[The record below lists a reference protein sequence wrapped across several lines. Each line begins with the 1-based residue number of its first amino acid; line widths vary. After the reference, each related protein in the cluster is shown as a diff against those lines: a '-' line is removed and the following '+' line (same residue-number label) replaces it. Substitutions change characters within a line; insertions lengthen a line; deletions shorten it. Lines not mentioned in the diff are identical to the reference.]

1 MLKIIRY
8 VKPYTH
14 FLLLSLFFLF
24 VQAMSELA
32 LPDYMSRI
40 VNTGIQQGGIEHS
53 VPTAL
58 RKTTLDH
65 LALFM
70 TDDEKSLVFDRYTVV
85 KLGDPRFESAQNT
98 YPILKS
104 EPIALLNDPSDVRS
118 ESLSKALN
126 RSLLI
131 ISGIEKAKSE
141 AVDGMM
147 DLNGTKISVAVD
159 PYRLIAL
166 MGVEKRQEMVKGMD
180 KMFTALGESM
190 VHQGAVAAIKAEYTA
205 MGVATES
212 LQNRYIVRTG
222 LLMLAIALLAAL
234 STITVV
240 FLSAK
245 IGAGVARDLRQDVFS
260 KIEGFSLYEFDRFS
274 TASLITRTTND
285 ITQIQMV
292 TVMIVRMVFFAPI
305 MGIGGIIR
313 ALDKSVSM
321 SWIIALAVI
330 ILLGLIS
337 VLFAI
342 AVPKFKKIQLLIDR
356 LNLGSRENLSGLM
369 VIRAFVT
376 QDFEEERF
384 EKVNRELT
392 KTTLF
397 IGRMFAV
404 MMPLMMVIMNG
415 IMLLIIWVGAHQIA
429 ESSLQVGD
437 MMAFMQYA
445 MHIIFSF
452 LMLSMMF
459 IMLPRAAV
467 SAGRISEVLET
478 EPTIKDPREPIP
490 FPQGKEEGV
499 VEFQNVSF
507 RFPGA
512 QEDMLKNISFTA
524 LPGKTTA
531 IIGSTGSGKSTL
543 LNLIPR
549 FFDVTE
555 GQVLVDG
562 VDVRQVTQKALRS
575 KIGYVP
581 QKGLLFSG
589 TIEFNLKYANAEAAP
604 EDMETAAQIA
614 QASEFIEAK
623 PDKYQ
628 EHIAQA
634 GANVSGG
641 QKQRL
646 SIARALM
653 KKAPIYLFDDSFSAL
668 DYKTDMAL
676 RRQLQENTASS
687 TVIIVGQRIATI
699 MNADQIL
706 VLDEGRIVGHGT
718 HRELIE
724 HCKTY
729 QEIAYSQL
737 TKEELA

>member
-8 VKPYTH
+8 VKPYTP

-70 TDDEKSLVFDRYTVV
+70 SEEEKTLVFDRYAVV
-85 KLGDPRFESAQNT
+85 ETGDPRFELEQIT

-104 EPIALLNDPSDVRS
+104 EPIALLNDPTDVRS

-285 ITQIQMV
+285 ITQVQMV

-330 ILLGLIS
+330 VLLGLIS

-342 AVPKFKKIQLLIDR
+342 AVPKFKKIQQLIDR
-356 LNLGSRENLSGLM
+356 LNLVSRENLSGLM

-397 IGRMFAV
+397 IGRMFTI

-490 FPQGKEEGV
+490 FPQGKGEGV
-499 VEFQNVSF
+499 VEFRNVSF
-507 RFPGA
+507 KFPGA

-589 TIEFNLKYANAEAAP
+589 TIEFNLKYANNEATP
-604 EDMETAAQIA
+604 EDMETAAHIA

-737 TKEELA
+737 TKEELV

>member
-8 VKPYTH
+8 VKPYTP

-70 TDDEKSLVFDRYTVV
+70 SEEEKTLVFDRYAVV
-85 KLGDPRFESAQNT
+85 ETGDPRFELEQIT

-285 ITQIQMV
+285 ITQVQMV

-330 ILLGLIS
+330 VLLGLIS

-342 AVPKFKKIQLLIDR
+342 AVPKFKKIQQLIDR
-356 LNLGSRENLSGLM
+356 LNLVSRENLSGLM

-397 IGRMFAV
+397 IGRMFTI

-490 FPQGKEEGV
+490 FPQGKGEGV
-499 VEFQNVSF
+499 VEFRNVSF
-507 RFPGA
+507 KFPGA

-589 TIEFNLKYANAEAAP
+589 TIEFNLKYANNEATP
-604 EDMETAAQIA
+604 EDMETAAHIA

-737 TKEELA
+737 TKEELV

>member
-1 MLKIIRY
+1 MLKIMRY
-8 VKPYTH
+8 LKPYSAY
-14 FLLLSLFFLF
+14 LLLALFLLF

-40 VNTGIQQGGIEHS
+40 VNTGLQQGGIEHS
-53 VPTAL
+53 VPSAL
-58 RKTTLDH
+58 RQTTLDH
-65 LALFM
+65 LTLFM
-70 TDDEKSLVFDRYTVV
+70 TDAEKDLVSSSYTVV
-85 KLGDPRFESAQNT
+85 KEGDPNYEATLKT

-104 EPIALLNDPSDVRS
+104 EPIVLLKDPNEAKS
-118 ESLSKALN
+118 EALSKTMS
-126 RSLLI
+126 RPLLI
-131 ISGIEKAKSE
+131 VSGIEKAKSE

-147 DLNGTKISVAVD
+147 DLNGTKMPVALD

-166 MGVEKRQEMVKGMD
+166 MGADKRQEMAQGMD
-180 KMFTALGESM
+180 QMFTALGDSM
-190 VHQGAVAAIKAEYTA
+190 VLQGAVAAIKAEYEA
-205 MGVATES
+205 MGVSTES
-212 LQNRYIVRTG
+212 LQNRYIIQTG

-234 STITVV
+234 STIAVV

-245 IGAGVARDLRQDVFS
+245 IGAGMARDLRQDTFS
-260 KIEGFSLYEFDRFS
+260 KIERFSLYEFEKFS

-285 ITQIQMV
+285 ITQIQ
-292 TVMIVRMVFFAPI
+292 TVMVMMIRMVLFAPI
-305 MGIGGIIR
+305 MGVGGIIR

-330 ILLGLIS
+330 VLLSLIT

-342 AVPKFKKIQLLIDR
+342 AVPKFKKIQKLIDR
-356 LNLGSRENLSGLM
+356 LNLVSRENLSGLM
-369 VIRAFVT
+369 VIRAFIA
-376 QDFEEERF
+376 QDFEEGRF
-384 EKVNRELT
+384 DTVNRELT

-397 IGRMFAV
+397 ISRMFV
-404 MMPLMMVIMNG
+404 IMMPLMMIIMNG

-467 SAGRISEVLET
+467 SAGRISEVLNT
-478 EPTIKDPREPIP
+478 EPTIKDPDDPVP
-490 FPQGKEEGV
+490 FPKNREGGV
-499 VEFQNVSF
+499 VEFRNVSF

-512 QEDMLKNISFTA
+512 EENMLKNITFTA

-543 LNLIPR
+543 INLIPR
-549 FFDVTE
+549 FFDATE

-562 VDVRQVTQKALRS
+562 VDVKQVTQKELRS

-589 TIEFNLKYANAEAAP
+589 TIESNLKYADANAGQE
-604 EDMETAAQIA
+604 EMETATAIA
-614 QASEFIEAK
+614 QASEFIEEK
-623 PDKYQ
+623 PEKYQ

-646 SIARALM
+646 AIARALI

-676 RRQLQENTASS
+676 RQQLKERTASS

-706 VLDEGRIVGHGT
+706 VLDEGRIVGLGKHK
-718 HRELIE
+718 ELIAN
-724 HCKTY
+724 CKTY
-729 QEIAYSQL
+729 QEIAFSQL

>member
-1 MLKIIRY
+1 
-8 VKPYTH
+8 
-14 FLLLSLFFLF
+14 
-24 VQAMSELA
+24 
-32 LPDYMSRI
+32 
-40 VNTGIQQGGIEHS
+40 
-53 VPTAL
+53 
-58 RKTTLDH
+58 
-65 LALFM
+65 
-70 TDDEKSLVFDRYTVV
+70 
-85 KLGDPRFESAQNT
+85 
-98 YPILKS
+98 
-104 EPIALLNDPSDVRS
+104 
-118 ESLSKALN
+118 
-126 RSLLI
+126 
-131 ISGIEKAKSE
+131 
-141 AVDGMM
+141 
-147 DLNGTKISVAVD
+147 
-159 PYRLIAL
+159 
-166 MGVEKRQEMVKGMD
+166 
-180 KMFTALGESM
+180 
-190 VHQGAVAAIKAEYTA
+190 
-205 MGVATES
+205 
-212 LQNRYIVRTG
+212 
-222 LLMLAIALLAAL
+222 
-234 STITVV
+234 
-240 FLSAK
+240 
-245 IGAGVARDLRQDVFS
+245 
-260 KIEGFSLYEFDRFS
+260 
-274 TASLITRTTND
+274 
-285 ITQIQMV
+285 
-292 TVMIVRMVFFAPI
+292 
-305 MGIGGIIR
+305 
-313 ALDKSVSM
+313 M

-356 LNLGSRENLSGLM
+356 LNLVSRENLSGLM

>member
-1 MLKIIRY
+1 
-8 VKPYTH
+8 
-14 FLLLSLFFLF
+14 
-24 VQAMSELA
+24 MSELA

-70 TDDEKSLVFDRYTVV
+70 SEEEKTLVFDRYAVV
-85 KLGDPRFESAQNT
+85 ETGDPRFELEQIT

-104 EPIALLNDPSDVRS
+104 EPIALLNDPTDVRS

-285 ITQIQMV
+285 ITQVQMV

-330 ILLGLIS
+330 VLLGLIS

-342 AVPKFKKIQLLIDR
+342 AVPKFKKIQQLIDR
-356 LNLGSRENLSGLM
+356 LNLVSRENLSGLM

-397 IGRMFAV
+397 IGRMFTI

-490 FPQGKEEGV
+490 FPQGKGEGV
-499 VEFQNVSF
+499 VEFRNVSF
-507 RFPGA
+507 KFPGA

-589 TIEFNLKYANAEAAP
+589 TIEFNLKYANNEATP
-604 EDMETAAQIA
+604 EDMETAAHIA

-737 TKEELA
+737 TKEELV